1 MVNIVTWTYVGK
13 EETKTDKLRSILSQM
28 EFTMTIKDWERK
40 GVNFRSHLYVPERHP
55 LTGEVFCDMEDEGHV
70 FKVSLNTVHCAFYIF
85 TEHCLL
91 IL

>member
-13 EETKTDKLRSILSQM
+13 EETKADKLRSILSQM

-55 LTGEVFCDMEDEGHV
+55 LT
-70 FKVSLNTVHCAFYIF
+70 
-85 TEHCLL
+85 
-91 IL
+91 